1 MSLAS
6 SFFPPREWVYRMNGI
21 MSTALILLGA
31 FLGGSIAYVVGARRV
46 RVSSARAQHAQRRAQ
61 AAEHLAEI
69 GSMTGG
75 LAHEIKNPLS
85 TIGLNAQ
92 LLKEAIE
99 DSSIEDAE
107 KQRLVRRIAALAR
120 ETERLRGILED
131 FLEYA
136 GELRLSVSATSI
148 NQLVEEL
155 SDFMVPTAEGAG
167 VRLRVETSPLS
178 PRLEIDEYHMKQA
191 LLNLMLNAIN
201 AMEQQSAGT
210 KDLILR
216 VATGEDEHGH
226 RCLRVH
232 VTDTGPGIDEETRS
246 KIFRPYFT
254 TRSGGTGLGLPTAR
268 RIIEAHH
275 GQLELHSEPG
285 KGSDFV
291 IVLPWAHA
299 GSA

>member
-1 MSLAS
+1 MLFVVGA
-6 SFFPPREWVYRMNGI
+6 
-21 MSTALILLGA
+21 LLGGA
-31 FLGGSIAYVVGARRV
+31 LSYIFAARRV
-46 RVSSARAQHAQRRAQ
+46 RLSLAREQLAQRRAQ
-61 AAEHLAEI
+61 AAAHLAEI

-99 DSSIEDAE
+99 DSAIEDNE
-107 KQRLVRRIAALAR
+107 KQRLVRRIEALGR

-136 GELRLSVSATSI
+136 GELRLSVACASI

-155 SDFMVPTAEGAG
+155 TDFFIPTAERAG
-167 VRLRVETSPLS
+167 VRLRVELPDESPEI
-178 PRLEIDEYHMKQA
+178 EIDVYHLKQA
-191 LLNLMLNAIN
+191 ILNLMLNAVN
-201 AMEQQSAGT
+201 AMEQQDEGT

-216 VATGEDEHGH
+216 VTSGVDEHDH
-226 RCLRVH
+226 PCVSIH
-232 VTDTGPGIDEETRS
+232 VTDTGPGIDDETKS

-275 GQLELHSEPG
+275 GRLELHSELG

-291 IVLPWAHA
+291 IVLPQTQQP